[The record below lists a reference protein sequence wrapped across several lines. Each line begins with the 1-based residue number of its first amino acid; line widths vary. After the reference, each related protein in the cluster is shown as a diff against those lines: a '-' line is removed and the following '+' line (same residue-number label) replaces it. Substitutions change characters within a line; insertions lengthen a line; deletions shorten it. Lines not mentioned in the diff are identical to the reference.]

1 MTQQTTPTVGPV
13 QPVVAGDPL
22 SQSADIVTS
31 NIDRIRELF
40 PDAVTENGIDFEAL
54 QQLLGEEIDDST
66 EKFGLNWPGK
76 KKARQAALV
85 PSTGTLLPEKN
96 KSVDW
101 DATQNIFIEGDN
113 LEVLKLLQKSYAGEV
128 KMIYI
133 DPPYNTGNEFVYED
147 DFSDGMQ
154 AYLKLERQMTEDG
167 VKLQANTDAS
177 GRKHSKWL
185 TMMYP
190 RLRLA
195 RNLMKNDGVVFVSC
209 DQNELSRLL
218 LTLDDVFGEDNLIGH
233 VVWQRSK
240 KGDAKLI
247 ASVHEYIVC
256 YAKSKAAVIANGPW
270 RKPKDGADQVLAH
283 YDSLR
288 EAFGPDHSRIRT
300 AMLSWYKGLSASDPR
315 KAHKHY
321 SWSDARGLY
330 FAADFAGPDDG
341 RASRPRHDIIHPTT
355 GRPCKKPS
363 TGWRWDTTKTDWA
376 LAQDPPRI
384 HFGPDETTIPNRKS
398 YLSEISSEPFSSVF
412 YRDGRSATLEVESLV
427 GKGVFQFPK
436 NTDVLAELIQLAS
449 DKSDIVLDFFAGSGS
464 TGHAVMK
471 QNATDHGQRRFI
483 LVQLGEPIEAGEFFN
498 IADVTRKRLTAAGTS
513 VQATMTHHMDT
524 GFRSFKLA
532 ESNIKQWRGRP
543 ETLAE
548 DILESVVNLD
558 PDRDEYAILFEL
570 MIKLGL
576 DLTTPIGT
584 KVVEGHTLY
593 SIGFGAMY
601 ACLSIQV
608 DNPGSEELGRAI
620 VQWSADENIDANT
633 ETSVV
638 FRDAAFTDDMAK
650 LNLAT
655 VLEQSGFPALRTI

>member
-1 MTQQTTPTVGPV
+1 MTQMSTQSSGSV
-13 QPVVAGDPL
+13 QPIQESDPL
-22 SQSADIVTS
+22 SQSAEITVK
-31 NIDRIRELF
+31 NVERIRELF
-40 PDAVTENGIDFEAL
+40 PDAVTENGIDFETL
-54 QQLLGEEIDDST
+54 QQLLGAEIDDST

-85 PSTGTLLPEKN
+85 PSTGTLLPEKD
-96 KSVDW
+96 KSVAW
-101 DATQNIFIEGDN
+101 DTTQNIFVEGDN
-113 LEVLKLLQKSYAGEV
+113 LEVLKLLQKSYAG
-128 KMIYI
+128 KIKLIYI

-154 AYLKLERQMTEDG
+154 TYLKLERQMAEDG
-167 VKLQANTDAS
+167 ARLQANTDAS

-185 TMMYP
+185 TMIYP

-195 RNLMKNDGVVFVSC
+195 RSLMTNDGVIFISC

-218 LTLDDVFGEDNLIGH
+218 LTLDDVFGEENLVGH

-256 YAKSKAAVIANGPW
+256 YAKSKASVLANEVW
-270 RKPKDGADQVLAH
+270 RKPKEGADEVLAH

-288 EAFGPDHSRIRT
+288 ESFGPDHSRIRT
-300 AMLSWYKGLSASDPR
+300 EMLSWYKGLSASDPR

-321 SWSDARGLY
+321 SWSDDRGLY

-341 RASRPRHDIIHPTT
+341 RVSRPRHDIIHPTT

-363 TGWRWDTTKTDWA
+363 TGWRWDATKTDWA

-412 YRDGRSATLEVESLV
+412 YKDGRSATLEVESLV

-436 NTDVLAELIQLAS
+436 NTEVLAELIQLAT

-471 QNATDHGQRRFI
+471 QNATDHGERRFI
-483 LVQLGEPIEAGEFFN
+483 LVQLGEPVEVGDFSN
-498 IADVTRKRLTAAGTS
+498 IADVTRKRLTAAGIA
-513 VQATMTHHMDT
+513 VQATMSHRLDT

-532 ESNIKQWRGRP
+532 ESNIKPWRGRP

-548 DILESVVNLD
+548 DVLDAVVNLD
-558 PDRDEYAILFEL
+558 PERDEYAILFEL

-576 DLTTPIGT
+576 DLTTPVAT
-584 KVVEGHTLY
+584 KIVGDHTLY
-593 SIGFGAMY
+593 SIGFGALY
-601 ACLSIQV
+601 ACLSMRV
-608 DNPGSEELGRAI
+608 DKFCAEELGRAI
-620 VQWSADENIDANT
+620 VQWSEAENAEANA
-633 ETSVV
+633 ETSIVC
-638 FRDAAFTDDMAK
+638 RDAAFTDDVAK

-655 VLEQSGFPALRTI
+655 ILEQSGFPALRTI